1 MEPKFYPPA
10 PFRFRRGDSLRGQ
23 MMEMLKYLRL
33 AVCVVCIA
41 AFASGCGGGGGGG
54 GSAMEEET
62 PVMECPQGQVGTYPN
77 CMDPPPT
84 DEQRI
89 DAAQDTLAGIIA
101 DARTR
106 EGLARADA
114 SAVEGHEDATEAQ
127 KTSAGN
133 LGDDARN
140 ALTDIVTAS
149 AVVNVATTGAQAEGA
164 VSDAQ
169 TALNALISAQSSL
182 ASLLS
187 AVNAVAG
194 ARRQLE
200 EDEKLATNGSSLIMH
215 VRDNKLVYDTLITG
229 LKAVSADTLVVGDFA
244 AGTSEATFPAT
255 TGTAPNLRPG
265 VRGVTV
271 NSLNSTNHMIGP
283 LTGPSRFSNGF
294 DLKSGTSFVNAYT
307 DINRENPRAST
318 GLASDGND
326 ANGDERFAAKA
337 DADYLLLG
345 IWLDTNGLKAFAYG
359 GQPLGAARPGAGAAF
374 DECNRYT
381 GVANT
386 TCTSLTTGFGTITSI
401 VPTAGEQETATYNG
415 DANGAYLAGGKMSY
429 FEADVSLTAVFRNGI
444 AGADPGNIEG
454 EVTNIVAGGKSI
466 SGSIELRD
474 TSLTDDITG
483 VFPATGTT
491 LAVGVVGGESYRG
504 GWKGQFFGQRISSPK
519 SVRDTTADPVT
530 TEITFSPLMPGS
542 VAGTF
547 NVVKESG
554 AGDAAFIGAFGAHR

>member
-1 MEPKFYPPA
+1 
-10 PFRFRRGDSLRGQ
+10 
-23 MMEMLKYLRL
+23 MEMLKYLRL

-41 AFASGCGGGGGGG
+41 AFASGCGGGGGG
-54 GSAMEEET
+54 SAMEEEP

-89 DAAQDTLAGIIA
+89 DTAQDTLAGIIA
-101 DARTR
+101 DAQTR

-114 SAVEGHEDATEAQ
+114 SAVEGHDDATEAQ
-127 KTSAGN
+127 KTSAGS
-133 LGDDARN
+133 LGDAARN

-169 TALNALISAQSSL
+169 AALNDLISAQQSL

-255 TGTAPNLRPG
+255 TGTAPNVRPG

-283 LTGPSRFSNGF
+283 LTGPSRFSHGF

-307 DINRENPRAST
+307 DINRENPSAST
-318 GLASDGND
+318 GLPDDTGTTDTNESRAS
-326 ANGDERFAAKA
+326 RT

-345 IWLDTNGLKAFAYG
+345 IWLDTDGLKAFAYG
-359 GQPLGAARPGAGAAF
+359 GQPLDAARPADGANF
-374 DECNRYT
+374 NECNRYT

-415 DANGAYLAGGKMSY
+415 DATGAYLADGKMSY

-444 AGADPGNIEG
+444 TGADPGNIEG
-454 EVTNIVAGGKSI
+454 QVTDIVAAGKNI

-474 TSLTDDITG
+474 TSLTNDITG
-483 VFPATGTT
+483 VFPASGST

-530 TEITFSPLMPGS
+530 TAVTFSPLMPGS